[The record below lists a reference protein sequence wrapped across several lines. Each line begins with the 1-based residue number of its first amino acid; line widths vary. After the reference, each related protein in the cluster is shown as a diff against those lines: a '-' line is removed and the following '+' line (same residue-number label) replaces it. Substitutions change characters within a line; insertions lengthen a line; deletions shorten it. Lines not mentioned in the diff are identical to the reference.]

1 MRNKTRIK
9 LKEYLGTIIT
19 DEDELVGLALAI
31 LDLRKVARTRL
42 REENIR
48 CANIITKLE
57 GKLREKEEEVDVL
70 TGKLEVREDMLF
82 NAEND
87 RKLLSAKIK
96 NADYVTKKEF
106 EEYKNSVKEPV
117 KKIYPMSE
125 LPERDTESTICS
137 INVEALT
144 QGGNWVEGWFYLEPS
159 PHSGEFLKK
168 YRESFRSTNC
178 YQGWRYIKD

>member
-31 LDLRKVARTRL
+31 LDLRKAARIRL

-57 GKLREKEEEVDVL
+57 GELREKDEEVNL
-70 TGKLEVREDMLF
+70 LNNALEVCDDTLF

-87 RKLLSAKIK
+87 REFLAAKIK

-106 EEYKNSVKEPV
+106 EEYKDSVKESV
-117 KKIYPMSE
+117 KKIHPMSE
-125 LPERDTESTICS
+125 LPETDAVYHYCS

-144 QGGNWVEGWFYLEPS
+144 QGGNWVEGWFSLGIGNLGRFTECSGSVWKS
-159 PHSGEFLKK
+159 P
-168 YRESFRSTNC
+168 NC
-178 YQGWRYIKD
+178 YQGWRHIKD